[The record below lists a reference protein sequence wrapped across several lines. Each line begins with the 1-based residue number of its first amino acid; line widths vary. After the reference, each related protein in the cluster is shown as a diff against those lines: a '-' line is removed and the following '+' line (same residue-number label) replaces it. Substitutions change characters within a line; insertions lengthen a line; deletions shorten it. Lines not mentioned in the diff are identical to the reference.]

1 MARLH
6 DYKPLAA
13 ITLVAFVAVLL
24 ALQWGPA
31 LWPSPAPGL
40 PAGVGS
46 AQDEPATTTPIAQEP
61 GPDLFKYIEVA
72 DSCGPYFEGECV
84 AMRSGPGEAYPVV
97 LRLRTGVVLK
107 VAETVMKGG
116 RAWYKIELDKTV
128 RYPERVASDWYV
140 AADTVELVY
149 DDGDHTLQ
157 KGAAT
162 TTKRI
167 VIDVSEQ
174 MLYAY
179 DGNDLFMKE
188 AISTGL
194 EFTPTPRG
202 TFSIYKMT
210 PSRYMQGPLPGV
222 SDQYYDLP
230 GVPWDLYFTKDG
242 AVIHGAYWHDHFGQQ
257 WSHGCVN
264 LTPDKAKELYLWATV
279 GIPVTVKD

>member
-1 MARLH
+1 MEGLQ
-6 DYKPLAA
+6 DYKALLAITTVALAA
-13 ITLVAFVAVLL
+13 GFVLVM
-24 ALQWGPA
+24 WGPP
-31 LWPSPAPGL
+31 LWQDASGL
-40 PAGVGS
+40 PAGVATLQG
-46 AQDEPATTTPIAQEP
+46 EPATTTPSLEDP
-61 GPDLFKYIEVA
+61 GVELFQYIEVA
-72 DSCGPYFEGECV
+72 DSCGPYFKGACV
-84 AMRSGPGEAYPVV
+84 AMRSGPGEEYPEV
-97 LRLRTGVVLK
+97 LRLRAGVVLK
-107 VAETVMKGG
+107 VADTVKGDA
-116 RAWYKIELDKTV
+116 RTWYKIALDTTV

-140 AADTVELVY
+140 AADLVELFY
-149 DDGDHTLQ
+149 DDGDHTLEG
-157 KGAAT
+157 GAYLGH
-162 TTKRI
+162 KRI

-179 DGNDLFMKE
+179 DGDELFMKQ

-202 TFSIYKMT
+202 TFSVYKMT

-242 AVIHGAYWHDHFGQQ
+242 AVIHGAYWHDKFGQQ

-264 LTPDKAKELYLWATV
+264 LPPDKAKELYLWAAV